1 VIENLLNVEN
11 GICDDRGYLCSER
24 SDDER
29 HACPNYRQEKRDNP
43 MWIFTQNGF
52 ISAVRH
58 YSQPQTIVVRARDRE
73 SLEVLATTTGV
84 AVERTPVNDYPYR
97 VHVPQEDF
105 SRWLENCVNTLDYTN
120 FKDRVHDTRGDNFA
134 STLMSVWETMHN
146 VEDDD
151 ARTR

>member
-1 VIENLLNVEN
+1 
-11 GICDDRGYLCSER
+11 
-24 SDDER
+24 
-29 HACPNYRQEKRDNP
+29 
-43 MWIFTQNGF
+43 MWIFTQSGF

-58 YSQPQTIVVRARDRE
+58 YSQPKTIVVRARDRE
-73 SLEVLATTTGV
+73 SLEVLATATNA
-84 AVERTPVNDYPYR
+84 AVQQTPVNDYPYR

-105 SRWLENCVNTLDYTN
+105 SNWLLNCIDSLDYTN

-134 STLMSVWETMHN
+134 STLMNVWETMHD